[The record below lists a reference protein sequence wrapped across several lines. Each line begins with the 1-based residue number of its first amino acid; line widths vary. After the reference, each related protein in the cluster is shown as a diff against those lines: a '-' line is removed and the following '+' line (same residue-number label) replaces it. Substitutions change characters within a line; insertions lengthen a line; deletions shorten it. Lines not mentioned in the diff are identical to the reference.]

1 MTAFSWYD
9 LSGRIH
15 HRTIQPGGCGGG
27 AAATCSDPAGGEQV
41 GRTRTF
47 GAFGDGAVRCSS
59 CWTGWGET
67 ARIVAPICSRAE
79 GHRQNGHDDELRNR
93 GHICIR
99 RSTTRYRR
107 VPARARPALRRAR
120 VRSRGDCTARIS
132 IRIPV
137 DSRTRGPRRVGARAR
152 GRDHILHP
160 VSEKTAPGVQSSE
173 YMALS
178 RQTPKRVA
186 RSQTLGSVGRRWR
199 TWGTA

>member
-1 MTAFSWYD
+1 MGLHMTAFSWYD

-99 RSTTRYRR
+99 RSTRYRGAYR
-107 VPARARPALRRAR
+107 RARPAARAGSFARRLYVRRGYPYVLAPFRRAHPK
-120 VRSRGDCTARIS
+120 VWEEDMPATRSH
-132 IRIPV
+132 PLFPW
-137 DSRTRGPRRVGARAR
+137 SRPATQLRTIVQVGRHKDTRG
-152 GRDHILHP
+152 
-160 VSEKTAPGVQSSE
+160 
-173 YMALS
+173 
-178 RQTPKRVA
+178 
-186 RSQTLGSVGRRWR
+186 
-199 TWGTA
+199 